1 MLESRVPKDRAE
13 MLRAT
18 RWWRPAR

>member
-1 MLESRVPKDRAE
+1 MLESLVPKDRAE